1 MGVFV
6 LITVCLIVLV
16 LGCIEI
22 GRRIRLLDKDG
33 KTSAGL
39 GVIDGAVFGLLG
51 LLLAFA
57 FSGADSRF
65 EARRQLIVQETNAI
79 GTAWLRVDLLP
90 VAAQSQL
97 RQDYR
102 QYVDDR
108 IGFYRDLTDD
118 PIKAKADF
126 ANSNALQ
133 TKIWSE
139 SIVAARQDPSPA
151 T

>member
-57 FSGADSRF
+57 FAGADSRF
-65 EARRQLIVQETNAI
+65 QARRQLIVQETNAI
-79 GTAWLRVDLLP
+79 GTAYLRVDLLP
-90 VAAQSQL
+90 DAAQPQI
-97 RQDYR
+97 RQDFR
-102 QYVDDR
+102 DYVDKR
-108 IGFYRDLTDD
+108 IAFYKDLTDN
-118 PIKAKADF
+118 PEQSKAEF
-126 ANSNALQ
+126 AEANALQ
-133 TKIWSE
+133 QKIWTE
-139 SIVAARQDPSPA
+139 S
-151 T
+151 